1 MGVVTLGA
9 KSRFGPYALI
19 RCIASGGMGV
29 VCEAEDTLL
38 GHRVALKLLH
48 AHIAARP
55 GASVRF
61 LREGRAAARVR
72 HPHVVQVFALGE
84 EQGTAYIAME
94 LVDGDDLSKVLRRR
108 GILGVEDAL
117 DLVLPVIAAVA
128 AAHDAGVIHRDL
140 KPSNVCIAS
149 RMGGHPWPKVVDFG
163 VSKVIAADGALAS
176 TITDAIVG
184 TAPYMAPEQ
193 AQAGSNASFGSDQYS
208 LAVLLYKCVT
218 GDLPFSGRSVY
229 ETLQSMMTAPLAPPS
244 SRVSCAQRIPPAL
257 DAAVLRAMSRNPAD
271 RFPSVRDLGAALLPL
286 ASERTRLAMGRE
298 LREQAI
304 TVSDW
309 EAPSQVVSATVLPEG
324 DASGSL
330 ATEQDTKAL
339 RQRRR
344 GRAGVVGLL
353 AVAGLLLATV
363 AATRRDEPSAAS
375 TPPTALSVVAIAT
388 PALPAAASRAPSAA
402 RPRSIPPL
410 RLPLRIRRPRR
421 RSRAQGPA
429 CPPPDGSHRY
439 PRPRR
444 WPTARMALRFYREQ
458 ARSDPSL
465 CSRGVLGIAMFGA
478 GAWSC
483 RGRAKGCE
491 RVTDASGDCPQT

>member
-1 MGVVTLGA
+1 
-9 KSRFGPYALI
+9 
-19 RCIASGGMGV
+19 
-29 VCEAEDTLL
+29 
-38 GHRVALKLLH
+38 
-48 AHIAARP
+48 
-55 GASVRF
+55 
-61 LREGRAAARVR
+61 
-72 HPHVVQVFALGE
+72 
-84 EQGTAYIAME
+84 
-94 LVDGDDLSKVLRRR
+94 
-108 GILGVEDAL
+108 
-117 DLVLPVIAAVA
+117 
-128 AAHDAGVIHRDL
+128 
-140 KPSNVCIAS
+140 
-149 RMGGHPWPKVVDFG
+149 MGGHPWPKVVDFG

-229 ETLQSMMTAPLAPPS
+229 ETLQSMMSAPLAPPS

-375 TPPTALSVVAIAT
+375 TPPTALSAVAIAT

-402 RPRSIPPL
+402 AQAALHPAAPPPVADPPPAPSKSRARPRM
-410 RLPLRIRRPRR
+410 
-421 RSRAQGPA
+421 
-429 CPPPDGSHRY
+429 
-439 PRPRR
+439 
-444 WPTARMALRFYREQ
+444 PTAGRVAPLPAASAVAYGEN
-458 ARSDPSL
+458 
-465 CSRGVLGIAMFGA
+465 GA
-478 GAWSC
+478 
-483 RGRAKGCE
+483 
-491 RVTDASGDCPQT
+491 PILP